1 TAPSQPVPAAAP
13 APSAP
18 AQPAPA
24 AREESASEPA
34 QKR

>member
-1 TAPSQPVPAAAP
+1 P

-18 AQPAPA
+18 AQPAHA
-24 AREESASEPA
+24 AREENASEPA

>member
-1 TAPSQPVPAAAP
+1 AQ
-13 APSAP
+13 SAP

-24 AREESASEPA
+24 VSEENASEPA

>member
-1 TAPSQPVPAAAP
+1 

-18 AQPAPA
+18 AQPAHA
-24 AREESASEPA
+24 AREENASEPA

>member
-1 TAPSQPVPAAAP
+1 FPAAAP

-18 AQPAPA
+18 AQPAHA
-24 AREESASEPA
+24 AREENASEPA

>member
-1 TAPSQPVPAAAP
+1 AP

-18 AQPAPA
+18 AQPAHA
-24 AREESASEPA
+24 AREENASEPA

>member
-1 TAPSQPVPAAAP
+1 
-13 APSAP
+13 SAP

-24 AREESASEPA
+24 VSEENASEPA